1 MVTKMAPDQQGFTLI
16 EIVIA
21 FVILTMGTVLT
32 VNLVTQ
38 SSIRAEKI
46 NQYMAA
52 MDTMESA
59 IALLRGEVSGNPI
72 KPDYSGRQSNGYQ
85 WRARL
90 EGEVNPDSEP
100 RHMKLYRYHVSV
112 LDPASNTRLALS
124 TVVADR

>member
-1 MVTKMAPDQQGFTLI
+1 MVPIMVHKQQGFTLI

-59 IALLRGEVSGNPI
+59 IALLRGEVSGKPVR
-72 KPDYSGRQSNGYQ
+72 PDYSGRQHNGYQ

-100 RHMKLYRYHVSV
+100 RHIKLYRFHVSV
-112 LDPASNTRLALS
+112 LDPKSNTRLALS
-124 TVVADR
+124 TVVSDR